1 MEIFHRL
8 IGLSPPVLIGVFVFT
23 MLNFIIP
30 DRFIDKINFAQLDHK
45 TAKRICLAMIA
56 SVSLLF
62 GMLVVDIYNTGLK
75 PFYNDYMK
83 NLQLESRL
91 KLLTDDEIVFLK
103 RFIEKKTLSQFVFI
117 RDKTGAV
124 DALERDDVIYL
135 IKENKEA
142 RFWHYNIERW
152 AYYHLLEH
160 SELLTKSATQQGAT

>member
-1 MEIFHRL
+1 MEIFNRL

-45 TAKRICLAMIA
+45 TAKRMWLAMIA

-83 NLQLESRL
+83 NLKLESRL

-103 RFIEKKTLSQFVFI
+103 RFIEKKTLSQFVNI